1 MNIED
6 DIHDDAAIANDPA
19 TGLLRRPPAGGPQ
32 DVFYM
37 RRYATHF
44 PTITRGEGIYLWDE
58 SGARYIDAIAGAM
71 VSNLGQGNARVADA
85 MARQARELTFTYV
98 RYARHQPNIEL
109 SRKVSALAGP
119 GFERCFF
126 VSGGSEANDM
136 ALKFLRQ
143 YAYANGQTEKTRI
156 ISLAPSYHGST
167 LGTIAMTGNED
178 LEPLY
183 SSMVQFSTKIPAPLS
198 YRLAPGQTAEDAAM
212 ATARA
217 LEEAIVQIGPQRTLA
232 FILEPIGGVAT
243 GAITPPPAYYREI
256 RRICSQYGVFMVF
269 DEVITAVRTGRFLAA
284 HYWPDARPDL
294 VVLAKG
300 LGAGYAPL
308 GAMLAP
314 AKMVDALADGAGF
327 NVSHTY
333 SANPVACA
341 AGVAVLEETV
351 ERDLIG
357 NAERTG
363 AYLKA
368 RLEELKERSPIV
380 GDVRGR
386 GMLCAV
392 ELVADKATKRAF
404 PSEVYITDRL
414 RIVGLRHGLIL
425 YARRQSGGKYG
436 EWSMITPPLIITR
449 EQVDEL
455 VERFERALVELTGE
469 MHAEGV
475 LR

>member
-1 MNIED
+1 MS
-6 DIHDDAAIANDPA
+6 IHDDPVIANDPA
-19 TGLLRRPPAGGPQ
+19 TGLLQRPPTGGPQ

-37 RRYATHF
+37 RKYAAHF
-44 PTITRGEGIYLWDE
+44 PTIARGEGIYLWDE

-85 MARQARELTFTYV
+85 MAQQAKQLTFTYV
-98 RYARHQPNIEL
+98 RYARHRPNIEL
-109 SRKVSALAGP
+109 SRKVSELAGP

-136 ALKFLRQ
+136 AIKFLRQ
-143 YAYANGQTEKTRI
+143 YAYTNGQTEKTHI
-156 ISLAPSYHGST
+156 ISLMPSYHGST

-178 LEPLY
+178 LAPLY
-183 SSMVQFSTKIPAPLS
+183 EPMVQFSTKIPAPLS

-212 ATARA
+212 ATVHA
-217 LEEAIVQIGPQRTLA
+217 LEAAILKIGPQRVLA
-232 FILEPIGGVAT
+232 FIMEPIGGVAT

-256 RRICSQYGVFMVF
+256 RRICTQYGVHLIF
-269 DEVITAVRTGRFLAA
+269 DEVITAVRSGRFLAA
-284 HYWPDARPDL
+284 HYWPDAKPDL

-308 GAMLAP
+308 GAVLAP
-314 AKMVDALADGAGF
+314 AAMVDPLADTAGF
-327 NVSHTY
+327 NNSHTY

-341 AGVAVLEETV
+341 GGIAVLDETV

-363 AYLKA
+363 VYLKS
-368 RLEELKERSPIV
+368 RLEEIMERSPIV

-392 ELVADKATKRAF
+392 ELVADKATKRTF
-404 PSEVYITDRL
+404 PPEVYITDRL

-436 EWSMITPPLIITR
+436 EWSMITPPLIITP

-455 VERFERALVELTGE
+455 VERFERALNELTE
-469 MHAEGV
+469 ELHAEGV

>member
-1 MNIED
+1 MNN
-6 DIHDDAAIANDPA
+6 HDEPVITNDPT
-19 TGLLRRPPAGGPQ
+19 TGLLQRPPTGGPQ
-32 DVFYM
+32 DIFYM
-37 RRYATHF
+37 RKYAAHF
-44 PTITRGEGIYLWDE
+44 PTIARGEGIYLWDE

-85 MARQARELTFTYV
+85 MAQQAKQLTFTYV
-98 RYARHQPNIEL
+98 RYARHRPNIEL
-109 SRKVSALAGP
+109 SRKVSALAGS

-143 YAYANGQTEKTRI
+143 YAYTNGQTEKTHI
-156 ISLAPSYHGST
+156 ITLMPSYHGST
-167 LGTIAMTGNED
+167 LGTIAMTGNEE
-178 LEPLY
+178 LEALY
-183 SSMVQFSTKIPAPLS
+183 APMVQFSTKIPAPLS
-198 YRLAPGQTAEDAAM
+198 YRLAPGQTADDAAM
-212 ATARA
+212 ATTRA
-217 LEEAIVQIGPQRTLA
+217 LEAAILRIGPQRVLA

-243 GAITPPPAYYREI
+243 GAITPPPEYYREI
-256 RRICSQYGVFMVF
+256 RRICDQYGVYLIF
-269 DEVITAVRTGRFLAA
+269 DEVITAVRSGRFLAA

-294 VVLAKG
+294 VTLAKG

-308 GAMLAP
+308 GALLAP
-314 AKMVDALADGAGF
+314 AKMVDALADSAGF
-327 NVSHTY
+327 NNSHTY
-333 SANPVACA
+333 SANPIACA
-341 AGVAVLEETV
+341 AGIAVLDETI

-368 RLEELKERSPIV
+368 RLQEIEARSPIV

-392 ELVADKATKRAF
+392 ELVADKASKRAF
-404 PSEVYITDRL
+404 PAEVYITDRL

-436 EWSMITPPLIITR
+436 EWSMVTPPLIITP

-455 VERFERALVELTGE
+455 VERFERALNELTE
-469 MHAEGV
+469 ELHAEGA

>member
-1 MNIED
+1 MS
-6 DIHDDAAIANDPA
+6 IHDDPMIANDPA
-19 TGLLRRPPAGGPQ
+19 TGLLRRPPVGGPQ

-37 RRYATHF
+37 RKYATYF
-44 PTITRGEGIYLWDE
+44 PTLVRGEGIYLWDE
-58 SGARYIDAIAGAM
+58 SGARYLDAIAGVM

-85 MARQARELTFTYV
+85 MAQQAKLLTFTYV
-98 RYARHQPNIEL
+98 RYARHRPNIEL
-109 SRKVSALAGP
+109 SRKVSELAGP

-136 ALKFLRQ
+136 AIKFLRQ
-143 YAYANGQTEKTRI
+143 YAYANGQTEKTHI
-156 ISLAPSYHGST
+156 ISLMPSYHGNT
-167 LGTIAMTGNED
+167 LGTIALTGNED
-178 LEPLY
+178 LEPMY
-183 SSMVQFSTKIPAPLS
+183 GPMVQFSTKIPAPLS

-212 ATARA
+212 ATVRA
-217 LEEAIVQIGPQRTLA
+217 LEEAILKLGSERVLA

-243 GAITPPPAYYREI
+243 GAITPPSAYFREI
-256 RRICSQYGVFMVF
+256 RRICSQYGVYVIF
-269 DEVITAVRTGRFLAA
+269 DEVITALRSGRFLAA
-284 HYWPDARPDL
+284 HYWADAQPDL

-308 GAMLAP
+308 GAVLAP
-314 AKMVDALADGAGF
+314 AKMVDSLADHDGF
-327 NVSHTY
+327 NASHTY

-341 AGVAVLEETV
+341 AGIAVLDETI

-363 AYLKA
+363 TYLKA
-368 RLEELKERSPIV
+368 RLEELKQRSPIM

-392 ELVADKATKRAF
+392 ELVADKASKRTF
-404 PSEVYITDRL
+404 PSEVYITNRL
-414 RIVGLRHGLIL
+414 RIVGLRHGIIL

-455 VERFERALVELTGE
+455 VERFEQALNDLTEELR
-469 MHAEGV
+469 AEG
-475 LR
+475 LLG

>member
-1 MNIED
+1 MNN
-6 DIHDDAAIANDPA
+6 HDEPMIANDPT
-19 TGLLRRPPAGGPQ
+19 TGLLQRPPTGGPQ
-32 DVFYM
+32 DIFYM
-37 RRYATHF
+37 RKYAAHF
-44 PTITRGEGIYLWDE
+44 PTIARGEGIYLWDE
-58 SGARYIDAIAGAM
+58 SGARYIDAISGAM

-85 MARQARELTFTYV
+85 MAKQAKQLTFTYV
-98 RYARHQPNIEL
+98 RYARHRPNIEL

-143 YAYANGQTEKTRI
+143 YAYTNGQTEKTHI
-156 ISLAPSYHGST
+156 ISLMPSYHGST

-178 LEPLY
+178 LEALY
-183 SSMVQFSTKIPAPLS
+183 APMVQFSTKIPAPLS
-198 YRLAPGQTAEDAAM
+198 YRLAPGQTADDAAM
-212 ATARA
+212 ATTRA
-217 LEEAIVQIGPQRTLA
+217 LEEAILRIGPQRVLA

-243 GAITPPPAYYREI
+243 GAITPPPMYYREI
-256 RRICSQYGVFMVF
+256 RRICDQYGVYLIF
-269 DEVITAVRTGRFLAA
+269 DEVITAVRSGRFLAA
-284 HYWPDARPDL
+284 HFWPDARPDL
-294 VVLAKG
+294 VTLAKG

-308 GAMLAP
+308 GALLAP
-314 AKMVDALADGAGF
+314 AKMVDPLADSAGF
-327 NVSHTY
+327 NNSHTY
-333 SANPVACA
+333 SANPIASA
-341 AGVAVLEETV
+341 AGIAVLDETI

-368 RLEELKERSPIV
+368 RLQEIEARSPIV

-392 ELVADKATKRAF
+392 ELVADKVNKRAF
-404 PSEVYITDRL
+404 PAEVYITDRL

-436 EWSMITPPLIITR
+436 EWSMITPPLITTP

-455 VERFERALVELTGE
+455 VERFERALNELTDE
-469 MHAEGV
+469 LHTEGV